1 MQKNAAK
8 LIGQFYS
15 PQEVATTLVNWL
27 EIKRGELLL
36 DPSCGDGRF
45 ISQHDNSVGVDSSAN
60 SCSDAKLRAP
70 AAIVHNVDFFDWANR
85 TSLRFDCAAGN
96 PPFIRYHNF
105 SGELRARAL
114 EMCAREGAKFS
125 ALTSSWAP
133 FLVVSSS
140 LLKPGGRMA
149 FIVPA
154 EIGYASYAAT
164 LLDYLVT
171 HFDKL
176 VIVAIKKK
184 IFRQLSE
191 DVWLLYAS
199 GKGGQCKHLQFVTTD
214 RFHAAP
220 LPSGRKVPLSEL
232 RTHRMRLRRF
242 LLPASI
248 LDYYSQLPSFP
259 SVINF
264 GSIAKIGIGYVTGAN
279 DFFHLRPSQAVKLG
293 IPNELLK
300 VSVRKGDQLSAQKI
314 DRQIVRAWL
323 NEDKP
328 VLLLDLSKSERLPS
342 SVVRYLQSDA
352 AIQAQGSYKCRNRDP
367 WYVVPDVSAPDA
379 FLTYMSGTSP
389 SLVDNRVG
397 CVCTNSVHAVRLKK
411 PVTFSRLS
419 KAWNHP
425 VCDLSIEI
433 EGHPLG
439 GGLLKIEPSEASRI
453 LLSFN
458 GNGRNG
464 FDYRAIQEGIEI
476 ARSWRHYGSSS

>member
-1 MQKNAAK
+1 MQRTAAK

-27 EIKRGELLL
+27 QIRREELLL

-45 ISQHDNSVGVDSSAN
+45 ISQHSNSVGVDTSAD
-60 SCSDAKLRAP
+60 SCAEARLRAP
-70 AAIVHNVDFFDWANR
+70 TATIHHVDFFDWATR
-85 TSLRFDCAAGN
+85 CESRFDCAAGN

-105 SGELRARAL
+105 SGRLRARAL

-140 LLKPGGRMA
+140 LLKRGGRMA
-149 FIVPA
+149 FVVPA
-154 EIGYASYAAT
+154 EIGHASYAAT
-164 LLDYLVT
+164 LLEYLTT

-176 VIVAIKKK
+176 VVVAIRQK

-199 GKGGQCKHLQFVTTD
+199 GKGGQCKHIDFVTMDTF
-214 RFHAAP
+214 RAGP
-220 LPSGRKVPLSEL
+220 LPLSGRKKIALSEL

-242 LLPASI
+242 LLPEPI
-248 LDYYSQLPSFP
+248 LDYYSQLPSLP
-259 SVINF
+259 GVINL

-279 DFFHLRPSQAVKLG
+279 DFFHLRPSQAVELG
-293 IPNELLK
+293 IPSELLK
-300 VSVRKGDQLSAQKI
+300 VSVRKGDQLSAKRI
-314 DRQIVRAWL
+314 DRQIVRTWL
-323 NEDKP
+323 RDDKP

-342 SVVRYLQSDA
+342 TVLRYLQSDA
-352 AIQAQGSYKCRNRDP
+352 AIQAQGSYKCRNRQP
-367 WYVVPDVSAPDA
+367 WYVVPDVSPPDA
-379 FLTYMSGTSP
+379 FLSYMSGTSP
-389 SLVDNRVG
+389 SLVDNGAG
-397 CVCTNSVHAVRLKK
+397 CVCTNSVHAVRLKR
-411 PVTFSRLS
+411 TISFSRLS

-425 VCDLSIEI
+425 VCSLSVEI

-439 GGLLKIEPSEASRI
+439 GGLLKIEPGEANRI

-458 GNGRNG
+458 NNGRNE
-464 FDYRAIQEGIEI
+464 FDCKTIREGIDI
-476 ARSWRHYGSSS
+476 AKSWRHCG